1 MGNNVQ
7 SKYLNYTYDTVVSE
21 NSKNEL
27 ITYIKYEMSLFEDYI
42 TKIKN
47 EDISTRI
54 SKLMFLTN
62 AVDILFP
69 IVMKIQD
76 TKKKYNYIFLKE
88 LTRTIFCSMWKI
100 DKDKF
105 YYSINELS
113 STLLNEYTTDE
124 FIQDHKIN
132 PILKR
137 SQLQNPTIVINHK
150 NNNNKH

>member
-42 TKIKN
+42 TKIKS
-47 EDISTRI
+47 EDMSTRI

-88 LTRTIFCSMWKI
+88 LTRTIFYSMWKI

-105 YYSINELS
+105 YYTINELS

-124 FIQDHKIN
+124 FIQEHKTN
-132 PILKR
+132 PIRKK

-150 NNNNKH
+150 NNNKH